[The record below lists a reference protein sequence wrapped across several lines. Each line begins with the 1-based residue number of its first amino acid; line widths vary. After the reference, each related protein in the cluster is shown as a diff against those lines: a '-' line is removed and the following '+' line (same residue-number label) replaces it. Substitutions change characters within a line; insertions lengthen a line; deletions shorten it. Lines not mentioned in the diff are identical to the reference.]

1 MKKKSAKTLILS
13 SLFCA
18 GLQAAPV
25 LAPSGNVFSVG
36 ERVQTGPATS
46 VFVNPPTAGAFAGT
60 QKAKVAGKIISGPIR
75 AADVSWWKV
84 DFDTSVDGW
93 VAQRD
98 LRKAGGALPPD
109 PRGPTPLPPDSSG
122 LNFYNLNLVNGMVL
136 NGPKTRLS
144 GTVSHESQPAA
155 SIRATVNGKPLA
167 LDARGNFNTEIELP
181 AGSAEINLRATTS
194 NPRQQVTKISTFI
207 DASMIYGSDVTRAN
221 ALRTFTGGL
230 LKTSTGNLPPLNT
243 AGLENANDAHIFP
256 DSSMFLAGDIRANEN
271 LELTSLHTLFLREH
285 NQLAS
290 AISVANPKLTD
301 EQIYQRTRR
310 LVMAE
315 VQAITYQ
322 EFLPAMLGANALR
335 LYQGYRPD
343 VNPGLATEFSTAGFR
358 VGHTLINDD
367 IQFLDNEGTEAR
379 EGLALAFAFFN
390 PGPLKESGPDGLLKY
405 LATDNTQEVDAQ
417 LVEGLRNFL
426 FGPPGAGGLDLA
438 SLNIQRGRDHGLP
451 DYNTVRVAYG
461 LPKVTSIAQVT
472 SDVGLQDQLL
482 SLYGNVDSMDL
493 WVAGLAEDH
502 VAGSSVGPTFQ
513 KIIAHQFERTRDGD
527 ANWYERSFSGK
538 QLAALRATKLS
549 DIIRRNTSLT
559 KIQDNV
565 FFFDEET
572 TLAGLTAKVG
582 FLPPDL
588 VQGPGASGPVP
599 SLDGKG
605 NNPAHPMWGAAGAD
619 LVRVAGAGYA
629 DGISTPAGENR
640 ANPRLI
646 SNTVGVLTTEFS
658 NARNMASYV
667 YAWGQFI
674 DHDLGLTTTGDT
686 AFNISIPKGDGSFDP
701 FSTGT
706 QVIPLNRSDYNP
718 ATGTATPIVGQKT
731 VKVVVQLPPPPKS
744 PKK

>member
-1 MKKKSAKTLILS
+1 MKSKSGNLILLS
-13 SLFCA
+13 SLLSV
-18 GLQAAPV
+18 GLQAAPS
-25 LAPSGNVFSVG
+25 PSPFLIG
-36 ERVQTGPATS
+36 ERIETGQSAA
-46 VFVNPPTAGAFAGT
+46 VFVNPPTAGAYAGRQT
-60 QKAKVAGKIISGPIR
+60 LKAQGRVVAGPVR
-75 AADVSWWKV
+75 AADVAWWKV

-109 PRGPTPLPPDSSG
+109 PRGPNPVPPDSTG
-122 LNFYNLNLVNGMVL
+122 LNFHNLNLVNGMVL
-136 NGPKTRLS
+136 KGPKTRLS
-144 GTVSHESQPAA
+144 GTVSQESQPATA
-155 SIRATVNGKPLA
+155 IRATVNGKPLA
-167 LDARGNFNTEIELP
+167 LDARGNFNTEIELT
-181 AGSAEINLRATTS
+181 AGNAEINLRATTS

-207 DASMIYGSDVTRAN
+207 DASMVYGSDTTRAN
-221 ALRTFTGGL
+221 ALRIFSGGL
-230 LKTSTGNLPPLNT
+230 LKTSAGNLPPLNT

-290 AISVANPKLTD
+290 AIAVANPKLTD
-301 EQIYQRTRR
+301 EQIYQRARR

-315 VQAITYQ
+315 VQSITYQ

-335 LYQGYRPD
+335 PYQGYRSD

-367 IQFLDNEGTEAR
+367 IQFLDNEGVEAR
-379 EGLALAFAFFN
+379 AGLALAFAFFN
-390 PGPLKESGPDGLLKY
+390 PAPLKQSGPDGLLKY
-405 LATDNTQEVDAQ
+405 LATDNTQEVDPQ

-438 SLNIQRGRDHGLP
+438 SINIQRGRDHGLP
-451 DYNTVRVAYG
+451 DYNSVRAAYG
-461 LPKVTSIAQVT
+461 LPRVTSMAQVT
-472 SDVGLQDQLL
+472 SDVGLQSKLL
-482 SLYGNVDSMDL
+482 SLYGSVDSMDL

-502 VAGSSVGPTFQ
+502 LAGSSVGPTFQ

-527 ANWYERSFSGK
+527 ANWYERSFSGR
-538 QLAALRATKLS
+538 QLAALRSTKLS

-565 FFFDEET
+565 FFFDEEK
-572 TLAGLTAKVG
+572 TLVGLTAKAG

-588 VQGPGASGPVP
+588 IQGPGALGPVP

-605 NNPAHPMWGAAGAD
+605 NNLAHPMWGAAGAN
-619 LVRVAGAGYA
+619 LLRVAGVGYA

-646 SNTVGVLTTEFS
+646 SNTVGVLTTDLA
-658 NARNMASYV
+658 NARQMASYV

-686 AFNISIPKGDGSFDP
+686 AFNISIPKGDASFDP

-706 QVIPLNRSDYNP
+706 QVIPLNRSNYDVS
-718 ATGTATPIVGQKT
+718 TGTTALIAGQKT
-731 VKVVVQLPPPPKS
+731 VKVVVQLPPPPKP

>member
-1 MKKKSAKTLILS
+1 MKSKSGNLMLLS
-13 SLFCA
+13 SLLSV
-18 GLQAAPV
+18 GLQAAPS
-25 LAPSGNVFSVG
+25 PSPFLIG
-36 ERVQTGPATS
+36 ERIETGQSAA
-46 VFVNPPTAGAFAGT
+46 VFVNPPTAGAYAGRQT
-60 QKAKVAGKIISGPIR
+60 LKAQGRVVAGPVR
-75 AADVSWWKV
+75 AADVAWWKV

-109 PRGPTPLPPDSSG
+109 PRGPTPVPPDSTG
-122 LNFYNLNLVNGMVL
+122 LNFHNLNLVNGMVL

-144 GTVSHESQPAA
+144 GTVSHESQPATD
-155 SIRATVNGKPLA
+155 IRATVNGKPLA
-167 LDARGNFNTEIELP
+167 LDGKGNFNTEIELP
-181 AGSAEINLRATTS
+181 AGNAEINLRATTS

-230 LKTSTGNLPPLNT
+230 LKTSAGNLPPLNT

-256 DSSMFLAGDIRANEN
+256 DSSMFLAGDVRANEN
-271 LELTSLHTLFLREH
+271 LELTSLHTLFIREH

-290 AISVANPKLTD
+290 AIAVANPKLTD
-301 EQIYQRTRR
+301 EQIYQRARR

-322 EFLPAMLGANALR
+322 EFLPAMLGAKALR
-335 LYQGYRPD
+335 PYQGYRPD

-367 IQFLDNEGTEAR
+367 IQFLDNEGVEAR
-379 EGLALAFAFFN
+379 AGLPLAFAFFN

-405 LATDNTQEVDAQ
+405 LATDNTQEVDPQ

-451 DYNTVRVAYG
+451 DYNTVRVAFG
-461 LPKVTSIAQVT
+461 LARVTSMAQVT
-472 SDVGLQDQLL
+472 SNVVLQAQLL
-482 SLYGNVDSMDL
+482 SLYGSVDSMDL

-527 ANWYERSFSGK
+527 ANWYERSFSGR

-565 FFFDEET
+565 FFFDEEK
-572 TLAGLTAKVG
+572 TLVGLTAKAG
-582 FLPPDL
+582 FLSPDL
-588 VQGPGASGPVP
+588 VQGPGALGPVP

-605 NNPAHPMWGAAGAD
+605 NNPAHPMWGAAGAN
-619 LVRVAGAGYA
+619 LLRVAGVGYA

-646 SNTVGVLTTEFS
+646 SNTVGVLTTDLA
-658 NARNMASYV
+658 NARQMASYV

-686 AFNISIPKGDGSFDP
+686 AFNISIPKGDASFDP

-706 QVIPLNRSDYNP
+706 QVIPLNRSNYDVS
-718 ATGTATPIVGQKT
+718 TGTTALIAGQKT
-731 VKVVVQLPPPPKS
+731 LKVIVQIPLPPKPPKR
-744 PKK
+744 

>member
-1 MKKKSAKTLILS
+1 MKSKSGNLMLLS
-13 SLFCA
+13 SLLSV
-18 GLQAAPV
+18 GLQAAPS
-25 LAPSGNVFSVG
+25 PSPSLIG
-36 ERVQTGPATS
+36 ERIETGQSAA
-46 VFVNPPTAGAFAGT
+46 VFVNPPTAGAYAGRQT
-60 QKAKVAGKIISGPIR
+60 LKAQGRVVAGPVR
-75 AADVSWWKV
+75 AADVAWWKV

-109 PRGPTPLPPDSSG
+109 PRGPTPVPPDSTG
-122 LNFYNLNLVNGMVL
+122 LNFHNLNLVNGMVL

-144 GTVSHESQPAA
+144 GTVSHESQPATD
-155 SIRATVNGKPLA
+155 IRATVNGKPLA
-167 LDARGNFNTEIELP
+167 LDGKGNFNTEIELP
-181 AGSAEINLRATTS
+181 AGNAEINLRATTS

-230 LKTSTGNLPPLNT
+230 LKTSAGNLPPLNT

-256 DSSMFLAGDIRANEN
+256 DSSMFLAGDVRANEN
-271 LELTSLHTLFLREH
+271 LELTSLHTLFIREH

-290 AISVANPKLTD
+290 AIAVANPKLTD
-301 EQIYQRTRR
+301 EQIYQRARR

-322 EFLPAMLGANALR
+322 EFLPAMLGAKALR
-335 LYQGYRPD
+335 PYQGYRPD

-367 IQFLDNEGTEAR
+367 IQFLDNEGVEAR
-379 EGLALAFAFFN
+379 AGLPLAFAFFN

-405 LATDNTQEVDAQ
+405 LATDNTQEVDPQ

-438 SLNIQRGRDHGLP
+438 SINIQRGRDHGLP

-461 LPKVTSIAQVT
+461 LPRVTSMAQVT
-472 SDVGLQDQLL
+472 SDVGLQGKLL
-482 SLYGNVDSMDL
+482 SLYGSVDSMDL

-527 ANWYERSFSGK
+527 ANWFERSFSGR

-565 FFFDEET
+565 FFFDEEK
-572 TLAGLTAKVG
+572 TLVGLTAKAG

-588 VQGPGASGPVP
+588 IQGPGALGPVP

-605 NNPAHPMWGAAGAD
+605 NNPAHPMWGAAGAN
-619 LVRVAGAGYA
+619 LLRVAGVGYA

-646 SNTVGVLTTEFS
+646 SNTVGVLTTDLA
-658 NARNMASYV
+658 NARQMASYV

-674 DHDLGLTTTGDT
+674 DHDLGLTTTGET
-686 AFNISIPKGDGSFDP
+686 AFNISIPKGDASFDP

-706 QVIPLNRSDYNP
+706 QVIPLNRSNYDVS
-718 ATGTATPIVGQKT
+718 TGTIALIAGQKT
-731 VKVVVQLPPPPKS
+731 LKVVVQLPPPPK
-744 PKK
+744 PPRR

>member
-1 MKKKSAKTLILS
+1 MKSKSGNLMLLS
-13 SLFCA
+13 SLLSV
-18 GLQAAPV
+18 GLQAAPS
-25 LAPSGNVFSVG
+25 PSPFLIG
-36 ERVQTGPATS
+36 ERIETGQSAA
-46 VFVNPPTAGAFAGT
+46 VFVNPPTAGAYAGRQT
-60 QKAKVAGKIISGPIR
+60 LKAQGRVVAGPVR
-75 AADVSWWKV
+75 AADVAWWKV

-109 PRGPTPLPPDSSG
+109 PRGPTPVPPDSTG
-122 LNFYNLNLVNGMVL
+122 LNFHNLNLVNGMVL

-144 GTVSHESQPAA
+144 GTVSHESQPATD
-155 SIRATVNGKPLA
+155 IRATVNGKPLA
-167 LDARGNFNTEIELP
+167 LDGKGNFNTEIELP
-181 AGSAEINLRATTS
+181 AGNAEINLRATTS

-230 LKTSTGNLPPLNT
+230 LKTSAGNLPPLNT

-256 DSSMFLAGDIRANEN
+256 DSSMFLAGDVRANEN
-271 LELTSLHTLFLREH
+271 LELTSLHTLFIREH

-290 AISVANPKLTD
+290 AIAVANPKLTD
-301 EQIYQRTRR
+301 EQIYQRARR

-322 EFLPAMLGANALR
+322 EFLPAMLGAKALR
-335 LYQGYRPD
+335 PYQGYRPD

-367 IQFLDNEGTEAR
+367 IQFLDNEGVEAR
-379 EGLALAFAFFN
+379 AGLPLAFAFFN

-405 LATDNTQEVDAQ
+405 LATDNTQEVDPQ

-438 SLNIQRGRDHGLP
+438 SINIQRGRDHGLP

-461 LPKVTSIAQVT
+461 LPRVTSMDQVT
-472 SDVGLQDQLL
+472 SDVGLQGKLL
-482 SLYGNVDSMDL
+482 SLYGSVDSMDL

-527 ANWYERSFSGK
+527 ANWFERSFSGR

-565 FFFDEET
+565 FFFDEEK
-572 TLAGLTAKVG
+572 TLVGLTAKAG

-588 VQGPGASGPVP
+588 VQGPGALGPVP
-599 SLDGKG
+599 SLDGKS
-605 NNPAHPMWGAAGAD
+605 NNPAHPMWGAAGAN
-619 LVRVAGAGYA
+619 LLRVAGVGYA

-646 SNTVGVLTTEFS
+646 SNTVGVLTTDLA
-658 NARNMASYV
+658 NARQMASYV

-686 AFNISIPKGDGSFDP
+686 AFNISIPKGDASFDP

-706 QVIPLNRSDYNP
+706 QVIPLNRSNYDVS
-718 ATGTATPIVGQKT
+718 TGTTALIAGQKT
-731 VKVVVQLPPPPKS
+731 LKVIVQIPLPPKPPKR
-744 PKK
+744 

>member
-18 GLQAAPV
+18 GLQAAP
-25 LAPSGNVFSVG
+25 APLGNVFSIG
-36 ERVQTGPATS
+36 ERVQTGPSTP

-60 QKAKVAGKIISGPIR
+60 QKANVAGKIVSGPIR

-109 PRGPTPLPPDSSG
+109 PRRPTPTTPDSAG
-122 LNFYNLNLVNGMVL
+122 INFYNLNLVNGMIL
-136 NGPKTRLS
+136 NGPKTRIS

-155 SIRATVNGKPLA
+155 AIRATVNGKPLA
-167 LDARGNFNTEIELP
+167 LDARGNFNTEIELT
-181 AGSAEINLRATTS
+181 AGNAEINLRATTS

-207 DASMIYGSDVTRAN
+207 DASMVYGSDTTRAN
-221 ALRTFTGGL
+221 ALRTFSGGL
-230 LKTSTGNLPPLNT
+230 LKTSAGNLPPLNT
-243 AGLENANDAHIFP
+243 VGLENANDAHIFP

-271 LELTSLHTLFLREH
+271 LELTSLHTLFIREH

-290 AISVANPKLTD
+290 AIAVANPKLTD

-322 EFLPAMLGANALR
+322 EFLPAILGANALR
-335 LYQGYRPD
+335 PYLGYRPD

-367 IQFLDNEGTEAR
+367 IQFLNNEGAEAR
-379 EGLALAFAFFN
+379 AGLALAFAFFN

-405 LATDNTQEVDAQ
+405 LATDNTQEVDPQ

-451 DYNTVRVAYG
+451 DYNSVRVAFG
-461 LPKVTSIAQVT
+461 LPKVTSMAQVT
-472 SDVGLQDQLL
+472 SDVALQAQLL

-493 WVAGLAEDH
+493 WVAGLAENH

-538 QLAALRATKLS
+538 QLAALRATKLA

-565 FFFDEET
+565 FFFDEEK
-572 TLAGLTAKVG
+572 TLAGLTPRSG
-582 FLPPDL
+582 FLPQDL
-588 VQGPGASGPVP
+588 VQGPGPSGPVP
-599 SLDGKG
+599 SLDGKS
-605 NNPAHPMWGAAGAD
+605 NNPCHPMWGAAGAD
-619 LVRVAGAGYA
+619 LVRVAGAAYS

-646 SNTVGVLTTEFS
+646 SNTVGVLTTEFA

-686 AFNISIPKGDGSFDP
+686 AFNISIPKGDVSFDP

-718 ATGTATPIVGQKT
+718 ATGTTTPIVGQKT
-731 VKVVVQLPPPPKS
+731 VKVVVQLPPPKP

>member
-1 MKKKSAKTLILS
+1 MKNKSGNLILLS
-13 SLFCA
+13 SLLSV
-18 GLQAAPV
+18 GLQAAPS
-25 LAPSGNVFSVG
+25 PSPFLIG
-36 ERVQTGPATS
+36 ERIETGQSAA
-46 VFVNPPTAGAFAGT
+46 VFVNPPTAGAYAGRQT
-60 QKAKVAGKIISGPIR
+60 LKAQGRVVAGPVR
-75 AADVSWWKV
+75 AADVAWWKV

-109 PRGPTPLPPDSSG
+109 PRGPTPVPPDSTG
-122 LNFYNLNLVNGMVL
+122 LNFHNLNLVNGMVV

-144 GTVSHESQPAA
+144 GTVSHESQPATA
-155 SIRATVNGKPLA
+155 IRATVNGKPLA
-167 LDARGNFNTEIELP
+167 LDARGNFNTEIELT
-181 AGSAEINLRATTS
+181 AGNAEINLRATTS

-207 DASMIYGSDVTRAN
+207 DASMVYGSDTTRAN
-221 ALRTFTGGL
+221 ALRTFSGGL
-230 LKTSTGNLPPLNT
+230 LKTSAGNLPPLNT

-271 LELTSLHTLFLREH
+271 LELTSLQTLFLREH

-290 AISVANPKLTD
+290 AIAVANPKLTD
-301 EQIYQRTRR
+301 EQIYQRARR

-335 LYQGYRPD
+335 PYQGYRSD

-367 IQFLDNEGTEAR
+367 IQFLDNEGVEAR
-379 EGLALAFAFFN
+379 AGLALAFAFFN
-390 PGPLKESGPDGLLKY
+390 PAPLKQSGPDGLLKY
-405 LATDNTQEVDAQ
+405 LATDNTQEVDPQ

-438 SLNIQRGRDHGLP
+438 SINIQRGRDHGLP
-451 DYNTVRVAYG
+451 DYNTVRVSYG
-461 LPKVTSIAQVT
+461 LPRVTSMAQVT
-472 SDVGLQDQLL
+472 SDVGLQAKLL
-482 SLYGNVDSMDL
+482 SLYGSVDSMDL

-502 VAGSSVGPTFQ
+502 VVGSSVGPTFQ

-527 ANWYERSFSGK
+527 ANWYERSFSGR
-538 QLAALRATKLS
+538 QLAALRSTKLS

-565 FFFDEET
+565 FFFDEEK
-572 TLAGLTAKVG
+572 TLVGLTAKAG

-588 VQGPGASGPVP
+588 IQGPGALGPVP

-605 NNPAHPMWGAAGAD
+605 NNLAHPMWGAAGAA
-619 LVRVAGAGYA
+619 LLRFAGVGYA

-646 SNTVGVLTTEFS
+646 SNTVGVLTTDLA
-658 NARNMASYV
+658 NARQMASYV

-686 AFNISIPKGDGSFDP
+686 AFNISIPKGDASFDP

-706 QVIPLNRSDYNP
+706 QVIPLNRSNYDVS
-718 ATGTATPIVGQKT
+718 TGTTALIAGQKT
-731 VKVVVQLPPPPKS
+731 VKVVVQLLPPPKP

>member
-1 MKKKSAKTLILS
+1 MKSKSGNLMLLS
-13 SLFCA
+13 SLLSV
-18 GLQAAPV
+18 GLQAAPS
-25 LAPSGNVFSVG
+25 PSPFLIG
-36 ERVQTGPATS
+36 ERIETGQSAA
-46 VFVNPPTAGAFAGT
+46 VFVNPPTAGAYAGRQT
-60 QKAKVAGKIISGPIR
+60 LKAQGRIVAGPVR
-75 AADVSWWKV
+75 AADVAWWKV

-109 PRGPTPLPPDSSG
+109 PRGPTPVPPDSTG
-122 LNFYNLNLVNGMVL
+122 LNFHNLNLVNGMVL

-144 GTVSHESQPAA
+144 GTVSHESQPATD
-155 SIRATVNGKPLA
+155 IRATVNGKPLA
-167 LDARGNFNTEIELP
+167 LDGKGNFNTEIELP
-181 AGSAEINLRATTS
+181 AGNAEINLRATTS

-230 LKTSTGNLPPLNT
+230 LKTSAGNLPPLNT

-256 DSSMFLAGDIRANEN
+256 DSSMFLAGDVRANEN
-271 LELTSLHTLFLREH
+271 LELTSLHTLFIREH

-290 AISVANPKLTD
+290 AIAVANPKLTD
-301 EQIYQRTRR
+301 EQIYQRARR

-322 EFLPAMLGANALR
+322 EFLPAMLGAKALR
-335 LYQGYRPD
+335 PYQGYRPD

-367 IQFLDNEGTEAR
+367 IQFLDNEGVEAR
-379 EGLALAFAFFN
+379 AGLPLAFAFFN

-405 LATDNTQEVDAQ
+405 LATDNTQEVDPQ

-451 DYNTVRVAYG
+451 DYNTVRVTYG
-461 LPKVTSIAQVT
+461 LARVTSMAQVT
-472 SDVGLQDQLL
+472 SNVVLQAQLL
-482 SLYGNVDSMDL
+482 SLYGSVDSMDL

-527 ANWYERSFSGK
+527 ANWYELSFSGR

-565 FFFDEET
+565 FFFDEEK
-572 TLAGLTAKVG
+572 TLVGLTAKAG

-588 VQGPGASGPVP
+588 VQGPGALGPVP

-605 NNPAHPMWGAAGAD
+605 NNPAHPMWGAAGAN
-619 LVRVAGAGYA
+619 LLRVAGVGYA

-646 SNTVGVLTTEFS
+646 SNTVGVLTTDLA
-658 NARNMASYV
+658 NARQMASYV

-686 AFNISIPKGDGSFDP
+686 AFNISIPKGDASFDP

-706 QVIPLNRSDYNP
+706 QVIPLNRSNYDVS
-718 ATGTATPIVGQKT
+718 TGTTALIAGQKT
-731 VKVVVQLPPPPKS
+731 LKVVVQLPPPPK
-744 PKK
+744 PPRR

>member
-1 MKKKSAKTLILS
+1 MKNKSGNLILLS
-13 SLFCA
+13 SLLSV
-18 GLQAAPV
+18 GLQAAPY
-25 LAPSGNVFSVG
+25 PSPFLIG
-36 ERVQTGPATS
+36 ERIETGQSAA
-46 VFVNPPTAGAFAGT
+46 VFVNPPTAGAYAGRQT
-60 QKAKVAGKIISGPIR
+60 LKAQGRVVAGPVR
-75 AADVSWWKV
+75 AADVAWWKV

-109 PRGPTPLPPDSSG
+109 PRGPTPLPPDSTG
-122 LNFYNLNLVNGMVL
+122 LSFYNLNLVNGMVL

-155 SIRATVNGKPLA
+155 DIRATVNGKPLA

-181 AGSAEINLRATTS
+181 TGNAEINLRATTS

-207 DASMIYGSDVTRAN
+207 DASMVYGSDTTRAN
-221 ALRTFTGGL
+221 ALRTFSGGL
-230 LKTSTGNLPPLNT
+230 LKTSAGNLPPLNT

-290 AISVANPKLTD
+290 AIAVANPKLTD
-301 EQIYQRTRR
+301 EQIYQRARR

-315 VQAITYQ
+315 VQSVTYQ

-335 LYQGYRPD
+335 PYQGYRSD

-367 IQFLDNEGTEAR
+367 IQFLDNEGVEAR
-379 EGLALAFAFFN
+379 AGLALAFAFFN
-390 PGPLKESGPDGLLKY
+390 PAPLKQSGPDGLLKY
-405 LATDNTQEVDAQ
+405 LATDNTQEVDPQ

-438 SLNIQRGRDHGLP
+438 SINIQRGRDHGLP

-461 LPKVTSIAQVT
+461 LPRVTSVAQVT
-472 SDVGLQDQLL
+472 SDVALQAQLL

-502 VAGSSVGPTFQ
+502 VAGSSVGSTFQ

-538 QLAALRATKLS
+538 QLAALRATKLA

-565 FFFDEET
+565 FFFDEEN
-572 TLAGLTAKVG
+572 TLAGLTAKAG

-588 VQGPGASGPVP
+588 VQGPGALGPVP

-605 NNPAHPMWGAAGAD
+605 NNPSHPMWGAAGAD
-619 LVRVAGAGYA
+619 LVRVAGAAYA

-686 AFNISIPKGDGSFDP
+686 AFNISIPKGDASFDP

-706 QVIPLNRSDYNP
+706 QVIPLNRSNYDVS
-718 ATGTATPIVGQKT
+718 TGTTALIAGQKT
-731 VKVVVQLPPPPKS
+731 VKVVVQLPPPPKP

>member
-1 MKKKSAKTLILS
+1 
-13 SLFCA
+13 
-18 GLQAAPV
+18 
-25 LAPSGNVFSVG
+25 
-36 ERVQTGPATS
+36 
-46 VFVNPPTAGAFAGT
+46 
-60 QKAKVAGKIISGPIR
+60 
-75 AADVSWWKV
+75 
-84 DFDTSVDGW
+84 
-93 VAQRD
+93 
-98 LRKAGGALPPD
+98 
-109 PRGPTPLPPDSSG
+109 
-122 LNFYNLNLVNGMVL
+122 
-136 NGPKTRLS
+136 
-144 GTVSHESQPAA
+144 
-155 SIRATVNGKPLA
+155 VNGKPLA
-167 LDARGNFNTEIELP
+167 LDARGNFNTEIELT
-181 AGSAEINLRATTS
+181 AGNAEINLRATTS

-207 DASMIYGSDVTRAN
+207 DASMVYGSDTTRAN
-221 ALRTFTGGL
+221 ALRTFSGGL
-230 LKTSTGNLPPLNT
+230 LKTSAGNLPPLNT

-290 AISVANPKLTD
+290 AIAVANPKLTD
-301 EQIYQRTRR
+301 EQIYQRARR

-322 EFLPAMLGANALR
+322 EFLPANALR
-335 LYQGYRPD
+335 PYQGYRSD

-367 IQFLDNEGTEAR
+367 IQFLDNEGVEAR
-379 EGLALAFAFFN
+379 AGLALAFAFFN
-390 PGPLKESGPDGLLKY
+390 PAPLKQSGPDGLLKY
-405 LATDNTQEVDAQ
+405 LATDNTQEVDPQ

-438 SLNIQRGRDHGLP
+438 SINIQRGRDHGLP
-451 DYNTVRVAYG
+451 DYNTVRVSYG
-461 LPKVTSIAQVT
+461 LPRVTSMAQVT
-472 SDVGLQDQLL
+472 SDVGLQAKLL
-482 SLYGNVDSMDL
+482 SLYGSVDSMDL

-502 VAGSSVGPTFQ
+502 VVGSSVGPTFQ

-527 ANWYERSFSGK
+527 ANWYERSFSGR
-538 QLAALRATKLS
+538 QLAALRSTKLS

-565 FFFDEET
+565 FFFDEEK
-572 TLAGLTAKVG
+572 TLVGLTAKAG

-588 VQGPGASGPVP
+588 IQGPGALGPVP

-605 NNPAHPMWGAAGAD
+605 NNLAHPMWGAAGAN
-619 LVRVAGAGYA
+619 LLRVAGVGYA

-646 SNTVGVLTTEFS
+646 SNTVGVLTTDLA
-658 NARNMASYV
+658 NARQMASYV

-686 AFNISIPKGDGSFDP
+686 AFNISIPKGDASFDP

-706 QVIPLNRSDYNP
+706 QVIPLNRSNYDVS
-718 ATGTATPIVGQKT
+718 TGTTALIAGQKT
-731 VKVVVQLPPPPKS
+731 VKVVVQLLPPPKP

>member
-1 MKKKSAKTLILS
+1 
-13 SLFCA
+13 
-18 GLQAAPV
+18 
-25 LAPSGNVFSVG
+25 
-36 ERVQTGPATS
+36 
-46 VFVNPPTAGAFAGT
+46 
-60 QKAKVAGKIISGPIR
+60 
-75 AADVSWWKV
+75 
-84 DFDTSVDGW
+84 
-93 VAQRD
+93 
-98 LRKAGGALPPD
+98 
-109 PRGPTPLPPDSSG
+109 
-122 LNFYNLNLVNGMVL
+122 
-136 NGPKTRLS
+136 
-144 GTVSHESQPAA
+144 
-155 SIRATVNGKPLA
+155 
-167 LDARGNFNTEIELP
+167 
-181 AGSAEINLRATTS
+181 
-194 NPRQQVTKISTFI
+194 
-207 DASMIYGSDVTRAN
+207 
-221 ALRTFTGGL
+221 
-230 LKTSTGNLPPLNT
+230 
-243 AGLENANDAHIFP
+243 
-256 DSSMFLAGDIRANEN
+256 
-271 LELTSLHTLFLREH
+271 
-285 NQLAS
+285 
-290 AISVANPKLTD
+290 
-301 EQIYQRTRR
+301 
-310 LVMAE
+310 MAE

-405 LATDNTQEVDAQ
+405 LATDNTQEVDPQ

-438 SLNIQRGRDHGLP
+438 SINIQRGRDHGLP
-451 DYNTVRVAYG
+451 DYNTVRAAYG
-461 LPKVTSIAQVT
+461 LPRVISMAQVT
-472 SDVGLQDQLL
+472 SDVALQAKLL
-482 SLYGNVDSMDL
+482 TLYGNVDSMDL

-565 FFFDEET
+565 FFFDEEK
-572 TLAGLTAKVG
+572 TLAGLTAKAG

-588 VQGPGASGPVP
+588 LQGPGALGPVP
-599 SLDGKG
+599 PLDGKG
-605 NNPAHPMWGAAGAD
+605 NNPVHPMWGAAGAD
-619 LVRVAGAGYA
+619 LVRVAGAAYA

-646 SNTVGVLTTEFS
+646 SNTVGVLTTDLA
-658 NARNMASYV
+658 NARQMASYV

-686 AFNISIPKGDGSFDP
+686 AFNISIPKGDASFDP

-706 QVIPLNRSDYNP
+706 QVIPLNRSNYNS

-731 VKVVVQLPPPPKS
+731 VKVVVQLPPPPKP

>member
-1 MKKKSAKTLILS
+1 MKNKSGNLILLS
-13 SLFCA
+13 SLLSV
-18 GLQAAPV
+18 GVQAAPS
-25 LAPSGNVFSVG
+25 PSPFLIG
-36 ERVQTGPATS
+36 ERIETGQSAA
-46 VFVNPPTAGAFAGT
+46 VFVNPPTAGAYAGRQT
-60 QKAKVAGKIISGPIR
+60 LKAQGRVVAGPVR
-75 AADVSWWKV
+75 AADVAWWKV

-109 PRGPTPLPPDSSG
+109 PRGPTPVPPDSTG
-122 LNFYNLNLVNGMVL
+122 LNFHNLNLVNGMVL
-136 NGPKTRLS
+136 SGPKTRLS
-144 GTVSHESQPAA
+144 GTVRHESQPAA
-155 SIRATVNGKPLA
+155 DIRATVNGKPLA
-167 LDARGNFNTEIELP
+167 LDVRGNFNTEIELP
-181 AGSAEINLRATTS
+181 TGNAEINLRATTS

-207 DASMIYGSDVTRAN
+207 DASMVYGSDTTRAN
-221 ALRTFTGGL
+221 ALRTFSGGL
-230 LKTSTGNLPPLNT
+230 LKTSAGNLPPLNT

-256 DSSMFLAGDIRANEN
+256 DSSMFLSGDIRSNEN

-290 AISVANPKLTD
+290 AIAVANPKLTD
-301 EQIYQRTRR
+301 EQIYQRARR

-315 VQAITYQ
+315 VQSVTYQ

-335 LYQGYRPD
+335 PYQGYRSD

-367 IQFLDNEGTEAR
+367 IQFLDNEGVEAR
-379 EGLALAFAFFN
+379 AGLALAFAFFN
-390 PGPLKESGPDGLLKY
+390 PAPLKQSGPDGLLKY
-405 LATDNTQEVDAQ
+405 LATDNTQEVDPQ

-438 SLNIQRGRDHGLP
+438 SINIQRGRDHGLP

-461 LPKVTSIAQVT
+461 LPRVTSIAQVT
-472 SDVGLQDQLL
+472 SDAGLQVKLL
-482 SLYGNVDSMDL
+482 SLYGSVDSMDL

-502 VAGSSVGPTFQ
+502 LAGSSVGPTFQ

-527 ANWYERSFSGK
+527 ANWYERSFSGR

-565 FFFDEET
+565 FFFDEEK
-572 TLAGLTAKVG
+572 TLVGLTAKAG

-588 VQGPGASGPVP
+588 VQGPGSLGPVP

-605 NNPAHPMWGAAGAD
+605 NNLAHPMWGAAGAN
-619 LVRVAGAGYA
+619 LLRVAGVGYA

-646 SNTVGVLTTEFS
+646 SNTVGVLTTDLA
-658 NARNMASYV
+658 NARQMASYV

-674 DHDLGLTTTGDT
+674 DHDLGLTSTGDT
-686 AFNISIPKGDGSFDP
+686 AFNISIPKGDASFDP

-706 QVIPLNRSDYNP
+706 QVIPLNRSNYDLS
-718 ATGTATPIVGQKT
+718 TGTTALIAGQKT
-731 VKVVVQLPPPPKS
+731 VKVVVQLPPPKPPKR
-744 PKK
+744 

>member
-1 MKKKSAKTLILS
+1 
-13 SLFCA
+13 
-18 GLQAAPV
+18 
-25 LAPSGNVFSVG
+25 
-36 ERVQTGPATS
+36 
-46 VFVNPPTAGAFAGT
+46 
-60 QKAKVAGKIISGPIR
+60 
-75 AADVSWWKV
+75 
-84 DFDTSVDGW
+84 
-93 VAQRD
+93 
-98 LRKAGGALPPD
+98 
-109 PRGPTPLPPDSSG
+109 
-122 LNFYNLNLVNGMVL
+122 
-136 NGPKTRLS
+136 
-144 GTVSHESQPAA
+144 
-155 SIRATVNGKPLA
+155 
-167 LDARGNFNTEIELP
+167 
-181 AGSAEINLRATTS
+181 
-194 NPRQQVTKISTFI
+194 VTKISTFI
-207 DASMIYGSDVTRAN
+207 DASMVYGSDTTRAN
-221 ALRTFTGGL
+221 ALRTFSGGL
-230 LKTSTGNLPPLNT
+230 LKTSAGNLPPLNT

-271 LELTSLHTLFLREH
+271 LELTSLQTLFLREH

-290 AISVANPKLTD
+290 AISVANPKMTD
-301 EQIYQRTRR
+301 EQIYQRARR

-315 VQAITYQ
+315 VQVITYQ
-322 EFLPAMLGANALR
+322 EFLPAMLGDRALR
-335 LYQGYRPD
+335 PYQGYRPD

-367 IQFLDNEGTEAR
+367 IQFLDNEGVEAR

-405 LATDNTQEVDAQ
+405 LATDNTQEVDPQ

-438 SLNIQRGRDHGLP
+438 SINIQRGRDHGLP

-461 LPKVTSIAQVT
+461 LPRVTSMAQVT
-472 SDVGLQDQLL
+472 SDVGLQSKLL
-482 SLYGNVDSMDL
+482 SLYGSVDSMDL

-502 VAGSSVGPTFQ
+502 LAGSSVGPTFQ

-527 ANWYERSFSGK
+527 ANWYERSFSGR

-565 FFFDEET
+565 FFFDEEK
-572 TLAGLTAKVG
+572 TLVGLTAKAG

-588 VQGPGASGPVP
+588 IQGPGALGPVP

-605 NNPAHPMWGAAGAD
+605 NNPAHPMWGAAGAA
-619 LVRVAGAGYA
+619 LLRFAGVGYA

-646 SNTVGVLTTEFS
+646 SNTVGVLTTELA

-686 AFNISIPKGDGSFDP
+686 AFNISIPKGDASFDP

-706 QVIPLNRSDYNP
+706 QVIPLNRSNYDVS
-718 ATGTATPIVGQKT
+718 TGTTALIAGQKT
-731 VKVVVQLPPPPKS
+731 VKVVVQLPTPPKP

>member
-18 GLQAAPV
+18 GLQAAP
-25 LAPSGNVFSVG
+25 APLGNVFSIG
-36 ERVQTGPATS
+36 ERVQTGPSTP

-60 QKAKVAGKIISGPIR
+60 QKANVAGKIVSGPIR

-109 PRGPTPLPPDSSG
+109 PRRPTPTTPDYAG
-122 LNFYNLNLVNGMVL
+122 INFYNLNLVNGMIL
-136 NGPKTRLS
+136 NGPKTRIS

-155 SIRATVNGKPLA
+155 AIRATVNGKPLA
-167 LDARGNFNTEIELP
+167 LDARGNFNTEIELT
-181 AGSAEINLRATTS
+181 AGNTEINLRATTS

-207 DASMIYGSDVTRAN
+207 DASMVYGSDTTRAN
-221 ALRTFTGGL
+221 ALRTFSGGL
-230 LKTSTGNLPPLNT
+230 LKTSAGNLPPLNT
-243 AGLENANDAHIFP
+243 VGLENANDAHIFP

-290 AISVANPKLTD
+290 AIALANPKLSD
-301 EQIYQRTRR
+301 EQIYQRARR

-335 LYQGYRPD
+335 PYLGYRPD

-367 IQFLDNEGTEAR
+367 IQFLNNEGAEAR

-405 LATDNTQEVDAQ
+405 LATDNTQEVDPQ

-451 DYNTVRVAYG
+451 GYNTVRVAYG
-461 LPKVTSIAQVT
+461 LPRVTSVAQVT
-472 SDVGLQDQLL
+472 SDVALQAQLL

-527 ANWYERSFSGK
+527 ANWFERSFSGR

-565 FFFDEET
+565 FFFDDEN

-619 LVRVAGAGYA
+619 LVRVAGVAYA

-686 AFNISIPKGDGSFDP
+686 AFNISIPKGDASFDP

-706 QVIPLNRSDYNP
+706 QVIPLNRSDCNP

-731 VKVVVQLPPPPKS
+731 VKVVVQLPPPPKP

>member
-1 MKKKSAKTLILS
+1 MKKKFAKTLILS

-18 GLQAAPV
+18 GLQAAPAP
-25 LAPSGNVFSVG
+25 APSGNVFSQG
-36 ERVQTGPATS
+36 ERVQTGPATP

-60 QKAKVAGKIISGPIR
+60 QKAKVAGKIINGPIR
-75 AADVSWWKV
+75 VADVSWWKV

-93 VAQRD
+93 VTQRD
-98 LRKAGGALPPD
+98 LRKAGGALPPVN
-109 PRGPTPLPPDSSG
+109 PQPIAKIPDTNG
-122 LNFYNLNLVNGMVL
+122 LTFDNLNLVNGMVL
-136 NGPKTRLS
+136 NKSEARLS
-144 GTVSHESQPAA
+144 GTIRQESQP
-155 SIRATVNGKPLA
+155 SSQISATLNGMPLV
-167 LDARGNFNTEIELP
+167 LDGKGNFYTNLNLVPGNNELQ
-181 AGSAEINLRATTS
+181 LRATAL

-207 DASMIYGSDVTRAN
+207 DASMVYGSDTIRAS
-221 ALRTFTGGL
+221 ALRTFAGGL
-230 LKTSTGNLPPLNT
+230 LKTSAGNLPPLNT
-243 AGLENANDAHIFP
+243 VGLENANDAHIFP
-256 DSSMFLAGDIRANEN
+256 DSLMFLAGDIRANEN

-290 AISVANPKLTD
+290 AIALANPKLTD
-301 EQIYQRTRR
+301 EQIYQRARR
-310 LVMAE
+310 LVIAE
-315 VQAITYQ
+315 VQVITYQ

-335 LYQGYRPD
+335 PYQGYRPD

-367 IQFLDNEGTEAR
+367 ILFLNNEGAEVR

-390 PGPLKESGPDGLLKY
+390 PEPLKESGPDGLLKY
-405 LATDNTQEVDAQ
+405 LATDNTQEVDPQ
-417 LVEGLRNFL
+417 LVDGLRNFL

-451 DYNTVRVAYG
+451 DYNTVRVVYG
-461 LPKVTSIAQVT
+461 LPRVTSMTQVT
-472 SDVGLQDQLL
+472 SDVALQAQLL
-482 SLYGNVDSMDL
+482 SIYRNVDSMDL

-527 ANWYERSFSGK
+527 ANWFERSFSGR

-565 FFFDEET
+565 FFFDEEN

-582 FLPPDL
+582 SLPPDL
-588 VQGPGASGPVP
+588 VQGPGSSGPVP

-605 NNPAHPMWGAAGAD
+605 NNPTHPMWGAAGAD
-619 LVRVAGAGYA
+619 LVRIAGAAYE

-640 ANPRLI
+640 ANPRFI
-646 SNTVGVLTTEFS
+646 SNTVGVLTTKFS

-686 AFNISIPKGDGSFDP
+686 AFNISVPKGDASFDP

-706 QVIPLNRSDYNP
+706 QVIPMNRSDYNP

-731 VKVVVQLPPPPKS
+731 VKVIVQLPPPPKP
-744 PKK
+744 PKR

>member
-1 MKKKSAKTLILS
+1 MKSKSGNLILLS
-13 SLFCA
+13 SLLSV
-18 GLQAAPV
+18 GLQAAPS
-25 LAPSGNVFSVG
+25 PSPFLIG
-36 ERVQTGPATS
+36 ERIETGQSAA
-46 VFVNPPTAGAFAGT
+46 VFVNPPTAGAYAGRQT
-60 QKAKVAGKIISGPIR
+60 LKAQGRVVAGPVR
-75 AADVSWWKV
+75 AADVAWWKV

-109 PRGPTPLPPDSSG
+109 PRGPTPVPPDSTG
-122 LNFYNLNLVNGMVL
+122 LNFHNLNLVNGMVL
-136 NGPKTRLS
+136 SGPKTRLS
-144 GTVSHESQPAA
+144 GTVRHESQPAA
-155 SIRATVNGKPLA
+155 DIRATVNGKPLA

-181 AGSAEINLRATTS
+181 TGNAEINLRATTS

-207 DASMIYGSDVTRAN
+207 DASMVYGSDTTRAN
-221 ALRTFTGGL
+221 ALRTLSGGL
-230 LKTSTGNLPPLNT
+230 LKTSAGNLPPLNT

-256 DSSMFLAGDIRANEN
+256 DSSMFLSGDIRSNEN

-290 AISVANPKLTD
+290 AIAVANPKLTD
-301 EQIYQRTRR
+301 EQIYQRARR

-315 VQAITYQ
+315 VQSVTYQ

-335 LYQGYRPD
+335 PYQGYRSD

-367 IQFLDNEGTEAR
+367 IQFLDNEGVEAR
-379 EGLALAFAFFN
+379 AGLALAFAFFN
-390 PGPLKESGPDGLLKY
+390 PAPLKQSGPDGLLKY
-405 LATDNTQEVDAQ
+405 LATDNTQEVDPQ

-438 SLNIQRGRDHGLP
+438 SINIQRGRDHGLP

-461 LPKVTSIAQVT
+461 LPRVTSIAQVT
-472 SDVGLQDQLL
+472 SDAGLQVKLL
-482 SLYGNVDSMDL
+482 SLYGSVDSMDL

-502 VAGSSVGPTFQ
+502 LAGSSVGPTFQ

-527 ANWYERSFSGK
+527 ANWYERSFSGR

-565 FFFDEET
+565 FFFDEEK
-572 TLAGLTAKVG
+572 TLVGLTAKAG

-588 VQGPGASGPVP
+588 VQGPGSLGPVP

-605 NNPAHPMWGAAGAD
+605 NNLAHPMWGAAGAN
-619 LVRVAGAGYA
+619 LLRVAGVGYA

-646 SNTVGVLTTEFS
+646 SNTVGVLTTDLA
-658 NARNMASYV
+658 NARQMASYV

-674 DHDLGLTTTGDT
+674 DHDLGLTSTGDT
-686 AFNISIPKGDGSFDP
+686 AFNISIPKGDASFDP

-706 QVIPLNRSDYNP
+706 QVIPLNRSNYDLS
-718 ATGTATPIVGQKT
+718 TGTTALIAGQKT
-731 VKVVVQLPPPPKS
+731 VKVVVQLPPPPKP
-744 PKK
+744 PKR

>member
-1 MKKKSAKTLILS
+1 MKSKSGNLMLLGSLLS
-13 SLFCA
+13 V
-18 GLQAAPV
+18 GLQAAPS
-25 LAPSGNVFSVG
+25 PSPFLIG
-36 ERVQTGPATS
+36 ERIETGQSAA
-46 VFVNPPTAGAFAGT
+46 VFVNPPTAGAYAGRQT
-60 QKAKVAGKIISGPIR
+60 LKAQGRVVAGPVR
-75 AADVSWWKV
+75 AADVAWWKV

-109 PRGPTPLPPDSSG
+109 PRGPTPVPPDSTG
-122 LNFYNLNLVNGMVL
+122 LNFHNLNLVNGMVL

-144 GTVSHESQPAA
+144 GTVSHESQPATD
-155 SIRATVNGKPLA
+155 IRATVNGKPLA
-167 LDARGNFNTEIELP
+167 LDGKGNFNTEIELP
-181 AGSAEINLRATTS
+181 AGNAEINLRATTS

-230 LKTSTGNLPPLNT
+230 LKTSAGNLPPLNT

-271 LELTSLHTLFLREH
+271 LELTSLHTLFVREH

-290 AISVANPKLTD
+290 AIAVANPKLTD
-301 EQIYQRTRR
+301 EQIYQRARR

-322 EFLPAMLGANALR
+322 EFLPAMLGAKALR
-335 LYQGYRPD
+335 PYQGYRPD

-367 IQFLDNEGTEAR
+367 IQFLDNEGVEAR
-379 EGLALAFAFFN
+379 AGLPLAFAFFN

-405 LATDNTQEVDAQ
+405 LATDNTQEVDPQ

-451 DYNTVRVAYG
+451 DYNSVRVAYG
-461 LPKVTSIAQVT
+461 LPRVTSMAQVT
-472 SDVGLQDQLL
+472 SDVGLQGKLL
-482 SLYGNVDSMDL
+482 SLYGSVDSMDL

-527 ANWYERSFSGK
+527 ANWYERSFSGR

-565 FFFDEET
+565 FFFDEEK
-572 TLAGLTAKVG
+572 TLVGLTAKAG

-588 VQGPGASGPVP
+588 VQGPGALGPVP
-599 SLDGKG
+599 SLDGKS
-605 NNPAHPMWGAAGAD
+605 NNPAHPMWGAAGAN
-619 LVRVAGAGYA
+619 LLRVAGVGYA

-646 SNTVGVLTTEFS
+646 SNTVGVLTTDLA
-658 NARNMASYV
+658 NARQMASYV

-686 AFNISIPKGDGSFDP
+686 AFNISIPKGDASFDP

-706 QVIPLNRSDYNP
+706 QVIPLNRSNYDVS
-718 ATGTATPIVGQKT
+718 TGTTALIAGQKT
-731 VKVVVQLPPPPKS
+731 LKVIVQIPLPPKPPKR
-744 PKK
+744 

>member
-1 MKKKSAKTLILS
+1 MKSKSGNLILLS
-13 SLFCA
+13 SLLSV
-18 GLQAAPV
+18 GLQAAPS
-25 LAPSGNVFSVG
+25 PSPFLIG
-36 ERVQTGPATS
+36 ERIETGQSAA
-46 VFVNPPTAGAFAGT
+46 VFVNPPTAGAYAGRQT
-60 QKAKVAGKIISGPIR
+60 LKAQGRVVAGPVR
-75 AADVSWWKV
+75 AADVAWWKV

-109 PRGPTPLPPDSSG
+109 PRGPTPVPPDSTG
-122 LNFYNLNLVNGMVL
+122 LNFHNLNLVNGMVL
-136 NGPKTRLS
+136 SGPKTRLS
-144 GTVSHESQPAA
+144 GTVRHESQPAA
-155 SIRATVNGKPLA
+155 DIRATVNGKPLA

-181 AGSAEINLRATTS
+181 TGNAEINLRATTS

-207 DASMIYGSDVTRAN
+207 DASMVYGSDTTRAN
-221 ALRTFTGGL
+221 ALRTFSGGL
-230 LKTSTGNLPPLNT
+230 LKTSAGNLPPLNT

-290 AISVANPKLTD
+290 AIAVANPKLTD
-301 EQIYQRTRR
+301 EQIYQRARR

-315 VQAITYQ
+315 VQSVTYQ

-335 LYQGYRPD
+335 PYQGYRSD

-367 IQFLDNEGTEAR
+367 IQFLDNEGVEAR
-379 EGLALAFAFFN
+379 AGLALAFAFFN
-390 PGPLKESGPDGLLKY
+390 PAPLKQSGPDGLLKY
-405 LATDNTQEVDAQ
+405 LATDNTQEVDPQ

-438 SLNIQRGRDHGLP
+438 SINIQRGRDHGLP

-461 LPKVTSIAQVT
+461 LPRVTSIAQVT
-472 SDVGLQDQLL
+472 SDAGLQVKLL
-482 SLYGNVDSMDL
+482 SLYGSVDSMDL

-502 VAGSSVGPTFQ
+502 LAGSSVGPTFQ

-527 ANWYERSFSGK
+527 ANWYERSFSGR

-565 FFFDEET
+565 FFFDEEK
-572 TLAGLTAKVG
+572 TLVGLTAKAG

-588 VQGPGASGPVP
+588 VQGPGSLGPVP

-605 NNPAHPMWGAAGAD
+605 NNLAHPMWGAAGAN
-619 LVRVAGAGYA
+619 LLRVAGVGYA

-646 SNTVGVLTTEFS
+646 SNTVGVLTTDLA
-658 NARNMASYV
+658 NARQMASYV

-686 AFNISIPKGDGSFDP
+686 SFNISIPKGDASFDP

-706 QVIPLNRSDYNP
+706 QVIPLNRSNYDVS
-718 ATGTATPIVGQKT
+718 TGTTALIAGQKT
-731 VKVVVQLPPPPKS
+731 VKVVVQLPPPPKP